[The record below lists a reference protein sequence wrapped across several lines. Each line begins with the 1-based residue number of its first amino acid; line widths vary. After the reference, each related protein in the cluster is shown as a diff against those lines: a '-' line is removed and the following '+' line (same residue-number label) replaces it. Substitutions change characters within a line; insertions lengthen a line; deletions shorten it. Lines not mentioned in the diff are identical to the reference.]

1 MRLRGFVRRIAV
13 LAGAAGAMAI
23 IVFLAS
29 PAINQSF
36 EAVNILLRFIVIDA
50 DSGLPVPDAM
60 VKLREFNRANYP
72 APTTGPDGQ
81 TTITVQFKCC
91 SSSTFFRKSRRV
103 IDAFW
108 EVDVEAA
115 GYDTLNTALTEFT
128 GENRFHDDAATP
140 PLITLRLHHKAE
152 SRRR

>member
-1 MRLRGFVRRIAV
+1 
-13 LAGAAGAMAI
+13 MAI

-36 EAVNILLRFIVIDA
+36 QGVNIPLRFIVIDA
-50 DSGLPVPDAM
+50 DTGRPVSDAK
-60 VKLREFNRANYP
+60 VKLREFNRVNYA

-81 TTITVQFKCC
+81 ITITVQFKCC
-91 SSSTFFRKSRRV
+91 SSSTLFRTARRV

-115 GYDTLNTALTEFT
+115 GYETLNTALTEFT

-140 PLITLRLHHKAE
+140 PLINLRLH
-152 SRRR
+152 RRAGRGNR